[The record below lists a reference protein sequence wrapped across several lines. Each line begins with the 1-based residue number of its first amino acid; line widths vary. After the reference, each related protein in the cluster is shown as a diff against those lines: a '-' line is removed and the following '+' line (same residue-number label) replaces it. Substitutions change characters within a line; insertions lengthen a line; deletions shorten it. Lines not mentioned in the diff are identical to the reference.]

1 MITFRG
7 IKPGPVAFLGFLILT
22 SYLTIE
28 KTQHKTKEA
37 PKGLIG
43 ESKGAQERKA
53 HKDVRRMAHSGEVM
67 MGEARRR
74 VRCISMTYY

>member
-1 MITFRG
+1 MVTFRG
-7 IKPGPVAFLGFLILT
+7 IKPGPVAFLGFVILT

-28 KTQHKTKEA
+28 KTQHKTKEE

-53 HKDVRRMAHSGEVM
+53 HKDVRCMAHSREVM
-67 MGEARRR
+67 MGETRKRA
-74 VRCISMTYY
+74 RCISMTYY